1 MASLAAIG
9 YASGRGLGVLG
20 YGYGYGYEYCT
31 LPAEYCSSSTS
42 TSTPTTTSTS
52 TSTTTPTS
60 TSTSSSSTTTTSSST
75 TTTSST
81 TSTSTTST
89 STTTTSPKP
98 GKGCGDK
105 NHVHEREFQCKIKIH
120 DAGSVKEGKKGFT
133 IFVFEVSIN
142 DKPIDRLSVEF
153 STANGTATAGSDYV
167 ATSGVLVFPSG
178 LPAKKRFVQVKVK
191 GDKVPELNETFF
203 VNLSNASANAVIDDP
218 QGQGTIKNDD

>member
-31 LPAEYCSSSTS
+31 LPAEYCSTSTSTS

-60 TSTSSSSTTTTSSST
+60 TSTSSSSTTTTSS
-75 TTTSST
+75 
-81 TSTSTTST
+81 STTST

-120 DAGSVKEGKKGFT
+120 DAGSMKEGNKGFT
-133 IFVFEVSIN
+133 LLIFEVSLSDVPIN
-142 DKPIDRLSVEF
+142 AVTVNF
-153 STANGTATAGSDYV
+153 STANGTATAPSDYV
-167 ATSGVLVFPSG
+167 AMSGTLSFPKG
-178 LPAKKRFVQVKVK
+178 LPQKKRFITVKIK
-191 GDKVPELNETFF
+191 GDRVLEANETLF
-203 VNLSNASANAVIDDP
+203 VNLSNPSANAVIDDP